1 MIIRGGHNI
10 DPAVIEEALYTH
22 PAVALA
28 AAVGKPDAYAG
39 ELPVAYVVLKAEAT
53 ATEQDL
59 LTHAQR
65 MVKERAA
72 TPKSIVIL
80 DQMPMTG
87 VGKIFKPPLRCD
99 AVRRVYTEAL
109 SAALPAPLSWEVQ
122 VEPHQKHGMLATV
135 TLTDVPEEQRAQ
147 VYEKIA
153 RALDV
158 YVVKYQV
165 QWS

>member
-1 MIIRGGHNI
+1 M
-10 DPAVIEEALYTH
+10 IEEALYTH

-39 ELPVAYVVLKAEAT
+39 ELPVAYVALKTGAT
-53 ATEQDL
+53 AEERDL
-59 LTHAQR
+59 LEHAQKTI
-65 MVKERAA
+65 KERAA
-72 TPKSIVIL
+72 IPKNMVIL

-122 VEPHQKHGMLATV
+122 VDPHQKHGMLATV
-135 TLTDVPEEQRAQ
+135 TLADVPEEQRAQ
-147 VYEKIA
+147 VYEQIS